1 MYQGLESP
9 DFLQEYL
16 LAVFIVQSNSVDN
29 LENFMD
35 PTNISGL
42 IELAPLIWLS
52 GQYSWKFV
60 RTNILKEI

>member
-1 MYQGLESP
+1 MMDQGLESP
-9 DFLQEYL
+9 DFLQEYV

-52 GQYSWKFV
+52 GQYS
-60 RTNILKEI
+60 